1 MYIGYSL
8 KNGFF
13 IEQSESNCGI
23 IAKQRKLTNGE
34 KNKIYKVKVLSYC
47 QFPQSLYP
55 LVSALCVNFVLTF
68 PFWVRRATRLSLKE
82 EINQNKLVCESMRK
96 ALQLIKENLKKM
108 TTLNIP

>member
-68 PFWVRRATRLSLKE
+68 LYWVRWATRLSWKE